1 MASFVE
7 SLSRFTRSPAFKF
20 FLIGAFVLLLGIPL
34 GLVWLLV
41 SEREDRA
48 AGVRRDVARV
58 WGAEQTISGPFLV
71 VPYAVRTVTT
81 ADGKQTEHIAERY
94 AVFLPETFTATGGA
108 TSEVR
113 KRGIYEATVYSARLR
128 LEGRFASPDM
138 RLADAAATTV
148 RWNDAFVALGLSDVS
163 GLKESAT
170 LIVDGNRRIPF
181 EPSIGL
187 PNHSM
192 PGMNARLFPTSATA
206 GQAPPPFTFAM
217 DLAFNG
223 SSGLNF
229 APVGRETRVELKSD
243 WRHPSF
249 AGSFL
254 PESRDIGAEGFSA
267 VWRVPHLA
275 RSVPQAW
282 SFDAGSSYSANNQ
295 LNLFYPHQF
304 GVNFY
309 IPVDYYDLVN
319 RAAKYG
325 LMFLAIAFFGVFV
338 LELMSDKR
346 VHAVQ
351 YVFVGLAMI
360 LFYILLLSFSEH
372 IGFTAAYFIASTAT
386 GGMLS
391 LYVSRALMS
400 RAKGFIMLSVFLI
413 LYGLLYL
420 ILRLQDY
427 AMLAGAVASFVM
439 LTITMFATL
448 RVNWSGGEAGRLSE
462 PQ

>member
-20 FLIGAFVLLLGIPL
+20 FLIGAFILLLGIPL

-48 AGVRRDVARV
+48 AGVRREVAQL
-58 WGAEQTISGPFLV
+58 WGAEQRISGPFLV
-71 VPYAVRTVTT
+71 VPYTVRKVTT
-81 ADGKQTEHIAERY
+81 KDGKQTEHITERH
-94 AVFLPETFTATGGA
+94 AIFLPETFTATGS
-108 TSEVR
+108 TESEVR
-113 KRGIYEATVYSARLR
+113 RRGIYEATVYSARLR
-128 LEGRFASPDM
+128 LEGRFAAPDM
-138 RLADAAATTV
+138 RLADPAATTV

-163 GLKESAT
+163 GLKETAT
-170 LIVDGNRRIPF
+170 LVLDGTRRIPF

-187 PNHSM
+187 SDHNMS
-192 PGMNARLFPTSATA
+192 GMNARLFPTSATA
-206 GQAPPPFTFAM
+206 DQPPPPFTFAV
-217 DLAFNG
+217 DLVFNG

-229 APVGRETRVELKSD
+229 APVGRETRVALKSD

-249 AGSFL
+249 AGAFL

-282 SFDAGSSYSANNQ
+282 SIGTSSSYHASNQ
-295 LNLFYPHQF
+295 LDRFSAHQF
-304 GVNFY
+304 GVVFY

-325 LMFLAIAFFGVFV
+325 LMFIAIAFFGVFV
-338 LELMSDKR
+338 LELTSGR
-346 VHAVQ
+346 LVHVVQ

-360 LFYILLLSFSEH
+360 LFYFLLLSFSEH
-372 IGFTAAYFIASTAT
+372 VGFTAAYFIASAAT

-391 LYVSRALMS
+391 LYVSKALMS
-400 RAKGFIMLSVFLI
+400 KAKGLIMLSVFLI

-427 AMLAGAVASFVM
+427 ALLAGAVAGFVM

-448 RVNWSGGEAGRLSE
+448 KVNWSGNGTARLSE